1 MKDAER
7 QRESLLRQGFVS
19 RHEASAA
26 ALDLFRLLDAAAP
39 DHGTADA
46 LRSRFE
52 AAVHAAE
59 FDDLAAT
66 QAAYASRLAEAAG
79 LLTYEEMHKLFS
91 LIAELDA
98 LERLGYAPS
107 SATTDALREG
117 VRAHF
122 AAQRRIA
129 RMVAE
134 DRVED
139 WSRSRWWFAEN
150 LVP

>member
-1 MKDAER
+1 MRRAR
-7 QRESLLRQGFVS
+7 PPSTYPRCSTRRS
-19 RHEASAA
+19 
-26 ALDLFRLLDAAAP
+26 P
-39 DHGTADA
+39 DDVAADA

-139 WSRSRWWFAEN
+139 WSRSRWLTAGGTACW
-150 LVP
+150 